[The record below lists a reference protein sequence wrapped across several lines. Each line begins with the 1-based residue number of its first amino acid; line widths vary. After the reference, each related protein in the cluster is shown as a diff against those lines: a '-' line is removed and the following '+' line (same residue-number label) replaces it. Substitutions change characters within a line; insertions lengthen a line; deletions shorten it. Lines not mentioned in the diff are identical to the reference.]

1 MDGLRAFSAVLSALH
16 LLALAAGAPAI
27 VLRGRALKGP
37 MDDAHV
43 ARATAADNF
52 WGMAGLLW
60 IATGLMRAFGG
71 FEKGAAYYLHNPLFH
86 AKLGLV
92 ALLLLL
98 EIYPAAT
105 LIRWR
110 LARARGAP
118 VDTSSARTLFVIN
131 HVQVA
136 LVGVIVFVAAF
147 MARWGG

>member
-1 MDGLRAFSAVLSALH
+1 MDGLRAFAAVLSALH
-16 LLALAAGAPAI
+16 LIALAIGAPAL

-43 ARATAADNF
+43 ARATTADNF
-52 WGMAGLLW
+52 WGVAGLLW

-71 FEKGAAYYLHNPLFH
+71 FEKGALYYLHNPLFH

-110 LARARGAP
+110 LARARGESP
-118 VDTSSARTLFVIN
+118 DTRSAHTLFVIN

>member
-1 MDGLRAFSAVLSALH
+1 MDGLRAFAAILSALH
-16 LLALAAGAPAI
+16 LIALAIGAPAI

-43 ARATAADNF
+43 VRATTADNF
-52 WGMAGLLW
+52 WGVAGLLW

-71 FEKGAAYYLHNPLFH
+71 FEKGALWYLHNPLFH

-98 EIYPAAT
+98 EVYPAVT
-105 LIRWR
+105 LVRWR
-110 LARARGAP
+110 LARMRGVRP
-118 VDTSSARTLFVIN
+118 DTSNARTLSMIS

-136 LVGVIVFVAAF
+136 VVGVLVFVAAL
-147 MARWGG
+147 MARWSG